1 MYKLVRSSLR
11 FSALV
16 SCAALP
22 PMTHWPISRQRRS
35 MAAAT
40 LDSIKM
46 GPLVWVDDLQMT
58 VHCAFLFFS
67 RDSFRFHISVRA
79 EDIRASVGGSAA
91 QTEKGPEGGVSGER
105 RLA

>member
-1 MYKLVRSSLR
+1 
-11 FSALV
+11 
-16 SCAALP
+16 
-22 PMTHWPISRQRRS
+22 

-58 VHCAFLFFS
+58 VHCAFLFFWH
-67 RDSFRFHISVRA
+67 DSFRFHISVSA

-91 QTEKGPEGGVSGER
+91 QTERVLKGFSGEW